1 MANSKLLKEV
11 IRKKG
16 TTITALAPKVNLTRE
31 GLTKKIDG
39 TNEFKA
45 SEIIAITKELKLS
58 FKERE
63 NIFFNQQSEC
73 YSLNFKEE
81 TMEIKNT
88 IPDFSKF
95 SNEELFKCLWNIKVQ
110 LPKYTW
116 QDYIENI
123 DKMFLSREVLYK
135 RNIEFEI
142 KVK

>member
-1 MANSKLLKEV
+1 M
-11 IRKKG
+11 
-16 TTITALAPKVNLTRE
+16 
-31 GLTKKIDG
+31 
-39 TNEFKA
+39 
-45 SEIIAITKELKLS
+45 
-58 FKERE
+58 E
-63 NIFFNQQSEC
+63 N
-73 YSLNFKEE
+73 
-81 TMEIKNT
+81 KNT

-123 DKMFLSREVLYK
+123 DNMFSSREVLYK